1 MQQSESG
8 VFEHPTKS
16 PFSLEKYDS
25 RWEREY
31 MEELELYSDISKWT
45 KNHNIRIPYVDDA
58 GYKKYF
64 EPDFLIEKVDG
75 TKEIH
80 EVKGGHLMNRETEL
94 KMNAAKRFCEARK
107 MTFRLITKSR

>member
-1 MQQSESG
+1 MIKQSEKG
-8 VFEHPTKS
+8 ILEHPKKS
-16 PFSLEKYDS
+16 PFSIEKYDS

-31 MEELELYSDISKWT
+31 MIQLEEDSLVAKWT

-58 GYKKYF
+58 GYRKHF
-64 EPDFLIEKVDG
+64 EPDFLVEKIDG

-94 KMNAAKRFCEARK
+94 KMNAAKLFCEARK
-107 MTFRLITKSR
+107 MKFRLITKR